1 MRHLNR
7 GRKLGRN
14 GSHRRAMFRNMAA
27 SLLKTARPDAGAENK
42 PKVAGR
48 IITTVPKAKELRPFV
63 EKLITL
69 AKKALPH
76 QDAAESLGTKA
87 EKNSAEWKQWRN
99 GDGWQ
104 KWAQAIAP
112 AIKYRRMAFDL
123 LRDKEAVDVLFADI
137 APRFRERQGGY
148 TRIIEIAT
156 RRLGDSGRQALIEFV
171 GERDRETRRQAPAVV
186 STSATPAG

>member
-27 SLLKTARPDAGAENK
+27 SLLKTLRSEEGAENN

-48 IITTVPKAKELRPFV
+48 IITTVAKAKEIRPFV
-63 EKLITL
+63 EKLVTL

-76 QDAAESLGTKA
+76 QEAADPLATTA
-87 EKNSAEWKQWRN
+87 EKNSDEWKQWRK
-99 GDGWQ
+99 GEGWQ
-104 KWAQAIAP
+104 KWSNAIAP

-123 LRDKEAVDVLFADI
+123 LRDKEAVDVLFSEI
-137 APRFRERQGGY
+137 APRFRDRNGGY
-148 TRIIEIAT
+148 TRIVEVSQ
-156 RRLGDSGRQALIEFV
+156 RRLGDSGKQALIEFV
-171 GERDRETRRQAPAVV
+171 GERDRVKRRQAPAVV
-186 STSATPAG
+186 TAGEAKS